1 MWIGACTVRLYPVG
15 EPASNRSPLPLFDAG
30 LSDLLGQVVDH
41 FSLVTRHFKVGGA
54 QKLVLAVEQGF
65 TNALLHPRVAQG
77 ALAGWFARED
87 LEHTVAAVGLDN
99 WRYLPGRNTENSS
112 HVGAGFFERRLGH
125 KTEVAPIGSALRI
138 FGEILRQH
146 AEILTLVDA
155 RFEHVNFLLRLIVG
169 LRFVVFQITHIG
181 VGL

>member
-1 MWIGACTVRLYPVG
+1 MATSSISSSAKTPSPDPKPALLERVFRCFQYRDFRVMWIGACTVRLYPVG

-99 WRYLPGRNTENSS
+99 RRDLPRRNTENSS
-112 HVGAGFFERRLGH
+112 HVGAGLFERRLGH
-125 KTEVAPIGSALRI
+125 KTE
-138 FGEILRQH
+138 
-146 AEILTLVDA
+146 
-155 RFEHVNFLLRLIVG
+155 
-169 LRFVVFQITHIG
+169 
-181 VGL
+181 